1 MRTWSD
7 VKLAAV
13 ADAPPAPPEPTR
25 RWRPHPLDLV
35 AVVLAV
41 VGAACALSGLLPRAE
56 TTATVHRI
64 LPLLLFL
71 GTVIVLAE
79 LTAVAGVFDVL
90 ASRLAIAARG
100 RWAALFL
107 LCGGLAT
114 VTTLVLNL
122 DTTAVLLTPVLL
134 ALARNLRVPAAP
146 LAVTTVW
153 LANTASLLLPVS
165 NLTNLLAADRVG
177 LSPLAY
183 AERMALPQ
191 LAAVAVTMALLW
203 YAWWR
208 RERPVGGRFVTPA
221 RHVPADP
228 VLHRTALAGC
238 LLFVAGIVAGVE
250 IGLASTVALAL
261 VLLGFVVRSPS
272 TLRPGLVPVRLL
284 LFVTGLFLVV
294 QTLGRHG
301 LDDLVGNLLGV
312 DGGALGALRAGGT
325 GALLS
330 NAVNNLPAYLAG
342 ESVLPAGDHTRLLAL
357 LIGTNVGPL
366 AAPWASLATLLW
378 FERCRAAGVR
388 VPVTRFVVTSTVL
401 AVTGTLAAV
410 GALLLVS

>member
-1 MRTWSD
+1 M
-7 VKLAAV
+7 AA
-13 ADAPPAPPEPTR
+13 
-25 RWRPHPLDLV
+25 
-35 AVVLAV
+35 VLAV

-56 TTATVHRI
+56 TTATLHRI

-90 ASRLAIAARG
+90 SSRLAIASRG
-100 RWAALFL
+100 SWAVLFL

-114 VTTLVLNL
+114 LTTLVLNL

-134 ALARNLRVPAAP
+134 ALARNLRIPAAP

-177 LSPLAY
+177 LAPLAY
-183 AERMALPQ
+183 AARMALPQ
-191 LAAVAVTMALLW
+191 IAAVAVTMALLW
-203 YAWWR
+203 FGWWR
-208 RERPVGGRFVTPA
+208 RERPAGGRFVPPT

-238 LLFVAGIVAGVE
+238 LIFVAGILAGVE
-250 IGLASTVALAL
+250 IEIASTVGL
-261 VLLGFVVRSPS
+261 VLVLVGFLVRSPA

-284 LFVTGLFLVV
+284 FFVTGLFLVV

-301 LDDLVGNLLGV
+301 LDDLVGTLVGA
-312 DGGALGALRAGGT
+312 DGGALGALRAGGS
-325 GALLS
+325 GALLA
-330 NAVNNLPAYLAG
+330 NAVNNLPTYLAG
-342 ESVLPAGDHTRLLAL
+342 ESVLPTGDHTRLLAL

-378 FERCRAAGVR
+378 FERCRAAGVA
-388 VPVTRFVVTSTVL
+388 VPLTRFVLTSTLL
-401 AVTGTLAAV
+401 AVTATLAAV

>member
-1 MRTWSD
+1 MT
-7 VKLAAV
+7 V
-13 ADAPPAPPEPTR
+13 AAPPEPTTR
-25 RWRPHPLDLV
+25 RRPHPLDLV
-35 AVVLAV
+35 AVVLAA

-56 TTATVHRI
+56 TTATLHRI

-90 ASRLAIAARG
+90 ASRLAIASRG
-100 RWAALFL
+100 SWAVLFL

-114 VTTLVLNL
+114 LTTLVLNL

-134 ALARNLRVPAAP
+134 ALARNLRIPAAP

-177 LSPLAY
+177 LAPLAY
-183 AERMALPQ
+183 AARMALPQ
-191 LAAVAVTMALLW
+191 IAAVAVTMALLW
-203 YAWWR
+203 FGWWR
-208 RERPVGGRFVTPA
+208 RERPAGGRFVPPT
-221 RHVPADP
+221 RHVPTDP

-238 LLFVAGIVAGVE
+238 LIFVAGILAGVE
-250 IGLASTVALAL
+250 IEIASTVGLAL
-261 VLLGFVVRSPS
+261 VLVGFLVRSPA

-284 LFVTGLFLVV
+284 FFVTGLFLVV
-294 QTLGRHG
+294 QTLGQHG
-301 LDDLVGNLLGV
+301 LDDLVGALVGA

-325 GALLS
+325 GALLA

-378 FERCRAAGVR
+378 FERCRAAGVA
-388 VPVTRFVVTSTVL
+388 VPLTRFVLTGTLL
-401 AVTGTLAAV
+401 AVTATLAAV